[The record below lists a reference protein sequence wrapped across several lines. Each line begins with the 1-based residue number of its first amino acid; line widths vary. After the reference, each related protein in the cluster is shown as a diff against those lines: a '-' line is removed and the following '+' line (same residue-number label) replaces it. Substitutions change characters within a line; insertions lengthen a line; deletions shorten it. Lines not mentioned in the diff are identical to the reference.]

1 MTTQGQEN
9 LRAQNSDEKSEFH
22 QPCREVDAIPQI
34 VHHLQTDKENPQFG
48 LDCVEDIFNC
58 TIDRPVGGTEY
69 VPVTRVQQRI

>member
-1 MTTQGQEN
+1 MFKILKKREYSTN
-9 LRAQNSDEKSEFH
+9 
-22 QPCREVDAIPQI
+22 CEVDAIPQI
-34 VHHLQTDKENPQFG
+34 VHRLQTVKENPQFG